1 MTRTVNQDRGLR
13 GPARVGLWLLPAYGL
28 LLTLSTITHQPSVE
42 RDFTGYARYITTD
55 QFLVSHLVASIGG
68 AALATLG
75 AMSAVVFLA
84 AGRARRLAL
93 TGAVVTVV
101 ANVYLA
107 ATFGAAS
114 FVQPGIGRA
123 FLRGMPG
130 VEELNADT
138 AYGSALVATIAA
150 TLVTLLVGTVLLG
163 TAIARTDPAL
173 RWVGIGYA
181 VSLVIFSFSG
191 VLGFG
196 TGTQPA
202 AGLLLAA
209 STVVLA
215 RRLPRLRRTED
226 ADGRPGTSGATVPS
240 ARAPVSAVHPS

>member
-13 GPARVGLWLLPAYGL
+13 GPATVGLWLLPAYGVL
-28 LLTLSTITHQPSVE
+28 LALSTITHQPSVE
-42 RDFTGYARYITTD
+42 TDFPGYARYVTTD
-55 QFLVSHLVASIGG
+55 QFLISHLVASIGG

-75 AMSAVVFLA
+75 IMSAVVFLA

-130 VEELNADT
+130 VGGPERRHCLRTGPRRHDRGVTGHPADGHDPRRHRHQPDRSG
-138 AYGSALVATIAA
+138 APVGRHRLRGQPGD
-150 TLVTLLVGTVLLG
+150 LLVQ
-163 TAIARTDPAL
+163 RC
-173 RWVGIGYA
+173 
-181 VSLVIFSFSG
+181 
-191 VLGFG
+191 
-196 TGTQPA
+196 
-202 AGLLLAA
+202 
-209 STVVLA
+209 
-215 RRLPRLRRTED
+215 PRLRSRR
-226 ADGRPGTSGATVPS
+226 AAGGRSAPGGVDRGAGSPPP
-240 ARAPVSAVHPS
+240 AGGGG

>member
-13 GPARVGLWLLPAYGL
+13 GPAAVGLWLLPAYGVL
-28 LLTLSTITHQPSVE
+28 LALSTITHQPSVE
-42 RDFTGYARYITTD
+42 TDFPGYARYVTTD
-55 QFLVSHLVASIGG
+55 QFLISHLVASIGG
-68 AALATLG
+68 AALVTLG
-75 AMSAVVFLA
+75 IMSVVVFLA

-130 VEELNADT
+130 VEDLNADT
-138 AYGSALVATIAA
+138 AYGPVLVATIAA
-150 TLVTLLVGTVLLG
+150 SLVTLLMGTILVGIAISR
-163 TAIARTDPAL
+163 TAPAL

-196 TGTQPA
+196 AGVQPA
-202 AGLLLAA
+202 AGMLLAA

-215 RRLPRLRRTED
+215 RRLPQVRASED
-226 ADGRPGTSGATVPS
+226 ADRRPGTGSAVPS
-240 ARAPVSAVHPS
+240 PHDPRTAVHHS

>member
-1 MTRTVNQDRGLR
+1 MTGTVNENRGLR
-13 GPARVGLWLLPAYGL
+13 GPASVGLWLLPAYGIL
-28 LLTLSTITHQPSVE
+28 LALSTITHQPSVE
-42 RDFTGYARYITTD
+42 TDFTGYARYVTTD
-55 QFLVSHLVASIGG
+55 QFLISHLVASIGG

-75 AMSAVVFLA
+75 VMSAVVFLA

-93 TGAVVTVV
+93 TGGVVTVV

-130 VEELNADT
+130 AQELNADT
-138 AYGSALVATIAA
+138 AYGPALVVTIAA
-150 TLVTLLVGTVLLG
+150 SLVTLLVGTILLG
-163 TAIARTDPAL
+163 TAIARTAPAL

-181 VSLVIFSFSG
+181 VSLVVFSFSG

-196 TGTQPA
+196 AGTQPA

-215 RRLPRLRRTED
+215 RRLPGVWPSED
-226 ADGRPGTSGATVPS
+226 ASDGRGGSRSTVPS
-240 ARAPVSAVHPS
+240 PRAPRSEVHPS